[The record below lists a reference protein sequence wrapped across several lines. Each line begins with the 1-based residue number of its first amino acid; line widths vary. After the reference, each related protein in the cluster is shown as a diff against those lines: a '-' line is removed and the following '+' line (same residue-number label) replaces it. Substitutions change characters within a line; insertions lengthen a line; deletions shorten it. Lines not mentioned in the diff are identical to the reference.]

1 MNVMERRIAV
11 ARMLGKLLSTADGRQ
26 YFKDNAYTSDQAIV
40 TADYDELI
48 KDVLPRIHS
57 HKPPVTVA
65 LLKGEELC
73 MFNIEPTSEEPGK
86 SSPASANSTIGML
99 YEASQQPALG
109 TTFQLSDWNRA
120 KATSMP
126 SVRQLLAS

>member
-1 MNVMERRIAV
+1 MERRIAV
-11 ARMLGKLLSTADGRQ
+11 ARMVGKLLASAEGRQ
-26 YFKDNAYTSDQAIV
+26 YFRDNAYTSDQAIV

-65 LLKGEELC
+65 LIKGDELC
-73 MFNIEPTSEEPGK
+73 LFNIEPTSETLGK
-86 SSPASANSTIGML
+86 FSPASANSTIGML
-99 YEASQQPALG
+99 YEASRQPALG
-109 TTFQLSDWNRA
+109 TTFQLTDWDRA

-126 SVRQLLAS
+126 SVRQLLTA